1 MEIPTDMIVVGGL
14 TLSGLL
20 SGLAKLLYQNGFFV
34 KYKKFTGIG
43 LVILGVAIAVTA
55 TYIHGTKDSY
65 NLLLAVL
72 TGISA
77 GLGAVGIQSTAKNA
91 VEGLQK

>member
-20 SGLAKLLYQNGFFV
+20 SGLAKLLYQNGLFV

-43 LVILGVAIAVTA
+43 LVILGVAIAVVT
-55 TYIHGTKDSY
+55 TYFHGANSY
-65 NLLLAVL
+65 NLLIAAL

-77 GLGAVGIQSTAKNA
+77 GLGAVGIQSTGKNVA
-91 VEGLQK
+91 EGLKK

>member
-1 MEIPTDMIVVGGL
+1 MEIPTDMIIVGGL

-20 SGLAKLLYQNGFFV
+20 SALAKILYSSGYFL
-34 KYKKFTGIG
+34 KYKKFTGIS
-43 LVILGVAIAVTA
+43 LVILGIAIAVVT
-55 TYIHGTKDSY
+55 TYFHGANLY

-77 GLGAVGIQSTAKNA
+77 GLGAVGMQSTGKNVA
-91 VEGLQK
+91 EGLKQ